1 MRILIIL
8 QFCLWVV
15 AAVAAYYSGQSLPD
29 DLIQYNKSLILGEM
43 GKPFPILQAIFWVC
57 VLVIYLGS
65 SIQLFR
71 GKSSA
76 RHFYL
81 ASCLGLVA
89 APFVGGPI
97 VSPALT
103 MGFKQL
109 LILILGITAGVAYA
123 QQVIQADRPNRAAP

>member
-1 MRILIIL
+1 M
-8 QFCLWVV
+8 
-15 AAVAAYYSGQSLPD
+15 VAAYYSGQALPD
-29 DLIQYNKSLILGEM
+29 ELIQYKKSLILEEM
-43 GKPFPILQAIFWVC
+43 DKPFPFLQTIFWVA

-71 GKSSA
+71 GKLSA

-81 ASCLGLVA
+81 VSCLGLVA
-89 APFVGGPI
+89 ASFVGGPI

-109 LILILGITAGVAYA
+109 LILVLGITAGVAYA
-123 QQVIQADRPNRAAP
+123 QQVTQAGRRASHADP